1 MVLMEALDHQKKK
14 FNINFTKANTK
25 YCLILHCNADNSYFL
40 VNEKEI
46 FKFKANN
53 KSVNFSTQFYL
64 RSIASG

>member
-14 FNINFTKANTK
+14 FNINFTRANTK

-64 RSIASG
+64 GSIASG

>member
-1 MVLMEALDHQKKK
+1 MEALDHQKKK

-25 YCLILHCNADNSYFL
+25 YCLILHCNADNSNFL

-64 RSIASG
+64 GSIASG

>member
-53 KSVNFSTQFYL
+53 KSVNFSTQFCL
-64 RSIASG
+64 GSIASG

>member
-64 RSIASG
+64 GSIASG